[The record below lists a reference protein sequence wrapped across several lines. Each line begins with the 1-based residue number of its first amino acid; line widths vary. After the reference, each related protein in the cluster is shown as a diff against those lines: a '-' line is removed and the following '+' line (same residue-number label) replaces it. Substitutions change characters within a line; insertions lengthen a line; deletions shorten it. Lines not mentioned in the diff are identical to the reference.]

1 MSSER
6 GASKRHH
13 NPVDSICRKIK
24 SIQMMDQV
32 SNPALQIPKF
42 QSRNFDSPQCNIK
55 KNLEEILKKRTF
67 RSRNSASPPFFSPSS
82 DSVFSADLQL
92 LSPCSRRISDCSSAD
107 ATYSVIEREERSSNT
122 WLPVCS
128 MDSCSPPYFTSRE
141 ENAQNQR
148 YALASIESEDVHCEQ
163 KYVTSSPHLLLFASD
178 KKLESPA
185 IQPPVPKRLSLSERG
200 QKQSRGCKTDDM
212 YDVSLI
218 CEEDLL
224 TTIFHA
230 CDIQR
235 TGKVAV
241 SKIVDYLRHTTS
253 RGLEDSGLEEL
264 CNMLDPDQ
272 KDVSVDL
279 ETYHAIMKEWIEDC
293 KRKWDGSA
301 TEEPTASIEDKEFK
315 VHRNTFEVKKT
326 PLWMNVTS
334 GSLEAFGGDVS
345 KGDMETSD
353 LITCVADLQYNNLK
367 LQEEN
372 NKLKLT
378 LEAVDETN
386 NKLLADNENL
396 CQQIKSIQH
405 SVLKAKSLEEELE
418 EAKNNLNLL
427 EAKGQKMLC
436 QNKQLEKEN
445 QSLLIKIASLQ
456 EENIRNSM
464 DTDGLQK
471 KILDLSK
478 NAAELQQVHIYES
491 TVVNK
496 EASLIQK
503 EHDIKELKLTI
514 VECTSIIE
522 TLRAEKSKLLEDM
535 RHVQQELI
543 ANGLS
548 FPLMSKVNGSI
559 PEEMNSLDCEL
570 ELAQSSEIT
579 KTEWMS
585 LDETLDR
592 EVLFLLQG
600 PEYAGEKFK
609 AVMQNLVSDLSYQEE
624 VSAAE
629 ELVKTSLEWVED
641 PDVNVQQAWERKLA
655 VLKQELGEKKHLW
668 IQKLNLLE
676 KHKESLDKDFIRMAS
691 NLRRTKTEQ
700 LHLRKELSARQ
711 REMET
716 VKQLQEEAAG
726 RAEAFGLEL
735 QKATKQ
741 LEDANKQR
749 EDQAES
755 FRSACEEAAS
765 LKCKLKEAISEQ
777 QKLKDVNAALT
788 STCQLLQEKMEEQKR
803 NCNTDSVGKNP
814 PFTEEQR
821 RHNRKLKATV
831 IALRG
836 ELLTERLCERLYQLC
851 VDEESIY
858 SLLPTS
864 VEPVRGKG
872 SRAANRKTLWSERPT
887 LCTDFPRTLPSDI
900 SYWSLTPLLDAL
912 NLETSCPI
920 NFPVHSWNPPCRWRS
935 VTSLFESCGLWHA
948 SISDV
953 TSVGYKWKIYSAGG
967 YTDSDLPVSITM
979 MDSSLTEMDCAEPSV
994 PLGLIPSSDGLT
1006 SPQEVLTSSS
1016 ESTAPVTGGLVME
1029 EKPPKNSCAEEEVVP
1044 ASVTME
1050 RNNNQDAAGSVSEP
1064 DLIKKES
1071 TSMME
1076 EHKADPMKKDLE
1088 MENEATKEQIEVTP
1102 AMVPSRK
1109 GSSPTT
1115 GGLKGDKAKQNEP
1128 DSPSEKEVEAE
1139 FLRLSLGFKCDLFTL
1154 DKRVRLEERSRELA
1168 EENLKKEITNALK
1181 MLEALVPLCEE
1192 DNQAQEIIKK
1202 LQKSLQ
1208 FLSQYAARVA
1218 SRAEM
1223 LGAINQESRISK
1235 AVEVMIQH
1243 VENLKRMYAKEHAE
1257 LEELK
1262 QVLLQNE
1269 RSFSSLGDRDE
1280 STNKKLPNS
1289 FNFKPSPSLRRVSIA
1304 TLPRSSGNA
1313 GVGVP
1318 LAQLQEPVG
1327 DEWSDKFNRRSSSW
1341 GRLGARQNEKRPSLQ
1356 RFISTY
1362 SWTEYEDEHLETKNE
1377 QLELPAEMQ
1386 EQLSRKESTSEK
1398 GKCPSKWNLKSACN
1412 LVSSWAS
1419 HFKTSFSNANKTL
1432 WVSVSILVL
1441 LAAFT
1446 SFLTGLSLQRP
1457 ADAAP
1462 VGTGDSW
1469 TSLQQLLW
1477 PYTGLQHN
1485 GPPPV

>member
-1 MSSER
+1 MSSEH
-6 GASKRHH
+6 GANKRHH

-42 QSRNFDSPQCNIK
+42 QSQNFDSPQCNIK

-67 RSRNSASPPFFSPSS
+67 RSRDSTGPHLISPSS
-82 DSVFSADLQL
+82 GSVFSADFQL
-92 LSPCSRRISDCSSAD
+92 LSPCLGRISDSCSAN
-107 ATYSVIEREERSSNT
+107 ATYSIIKSEERSSNS
-122 WLPVCS
+122 WMPVCP
-128 MDSCSPPYFTSRE
+128 MENCSPSYFRSRE
-141 ENAQNQR
+141 ANTQNKLC
-148 YALASIESEDVHCEQ
+148 ALSNIESKDVPREQ
-163 KYVTSSPHLLLFASD
+163 KYLTSSPNLYFFTSD
-178 KKLESPA
+178 KSESA
-185 IQPPVPKRLSLSERG
+185 VIQSPVPRRLSSSDRG
-200 QKQSRGCKTDDM
+200 WKQSLGYKADNV

-224 TTIFHA
+224 TTIFCA
-230 CDIQR
+230 CDIEH

-272 KDVSVDL
+272 KDVSMDL

-293 KRKWDGSA
+293 KRKWEDGA
-301 TEEPTASIEDKEFK
+301 TEEATASMEHLEFK
-315 VHRNTFEVKKT
+315 VHKNTSEAKKT
-326 PLWMNVTS
+326 HVRMNVTS

-353 LITCVADLQYNNLK
+353 LITCVADLQYNNQR

-386 NKLLADNENL
+386 NKLLVDNEDL
-396 CQQIKSIQH
+396 RQQIKSIQH

-418 EAKNNLNLL
+418 EAKNNLNLS
-427 EAKGQKMLC
+427 EEKRQQILC

-445 QSLLIKIASLQ
+445 QSLIIKITSLQ

-471 KILDLSK
+471 KILELSK
-478 NAAELQQVHIYES
+478 NAAELQIQAHIYES

-503 EHDIKELKLTI
+503 EQDIKELKLTI
-514 VECTSIIE
+514 VECSSIIE
-522 TLRAEKSKLLEDM
+522 TLRAEKSKLLENM
-535 RHVQQELI
+535 QHMQQELI
-543 ANGLS
+543 SNGLS
-548 FPLMSKVNGSI
+548 FPLLCKFNSNI
-559 PEEMNSLDCEL
+559 PEGTNSLHCEL

-579 KTEWMS
+579 KSEWTS

-609 AVMQNLVSDLSYQEE
+609 TVMQNLQEE
-624 VSAAE
+624 ASEAE
-629 ELVKTSLEWVED
+629 ELVMTSLQWVKD
-641 PDVNVQQAWERKLA
+641 PDVNMQQAWERKLL
-655 VLKQELGEKKHLW
+655 VLKQELGEKIHLW
-668 IQKLNLLE
+668 IQKLHLLE
-676 KHKESLDKDFIRMAS
+676 KYKESLDKDFIRMAG

-711 REMET
+711 REIET
-716 VKQLQEEAAG
+716 VKQLQEETSG
-726 RAEAFGLEL
+726 QAEALGLEL

-741 LEDANKQR
+741 LEDASKQA
-749 EDQAES
+749 EDQVEG
-755 FRSACEEAAS
+755 FHSACEEAAS
-765 LKCKLKEAISEQ
+765 LKCKLEEAISEQ

-788 STCQLLQEKMEEQKR
+788 STCQLLQEKVEDQKTTA
-803 NCNTDSVGKNP
+803 NT
-814 PFTEEQR
+814 
-821 RHNRKLKATV
+821 
-831 IALRG
+831 LRW
-836 ELLTERLCERLYQLC
+836 ELLQRRLCELLC
-851 VDEESIY
+851 QCCAELESHY
-858 SLLPTS
+858 GLLSTS
-864 VEPVRGKG
+864 DEPVKGKLHC
-872 SRAANRKTLWSERPT
+872 SKRLWSEGPT
-887 LCTDFPRTLPSDI
+887 LCTELPRTLPSDI
-900 SYWSLTPLLDAL
+900 SHWRSTSLLDAL
-912 NLETSCPI
+912 TLETSCP
-920 NFPVHSWNPPCRWRS
+920 NNSSVHDWGQPCRRS
-935 VTSLFESCGLWHA
+935 SGSCTFESCDLGHA
-948 SISDV
+948 SASDV
-953 TSVGYKWKIYSAGG
+953 TSVGCKWKICSAGN
-967 YTDSDLPVSITM
+967 YTDADLPVSITM
-979 MDSSLTEMDCAEPSV
+979 MDSSLIEIDCAEPTLPAS
-994 PLGLIPSSDGLT
+994 LIPSSDRFT
-1006 SPQEVLTSSS
+1006 SPQEVLTPSL
-1016 ESTAPVTGGLVME
+1016 ESTAPVTGCLVME
-1029 EKPPKNSCAEEEVVP
+1029 EKSPKCSREKEEDVP
-1044 ASVTME
+1044 TSVAME
-1050 RNNNQDAAGSVSEP
+1050 KNNNKYPAGPVSGA
-1064 DLIKKES
+1064 DLTKKEFCPV
-1071 TSMME
+1071 ME
-1076 EHKADPMKKDLE
+1076 EHKTAFQNVLKQDLE
-1088 MENEATKEQIEVTP
+1088 ADQEKKNNKDQSEQAP
-1102 AMVPSRK
+1102 AVVPSRK
-1109 GSSPTT
+1109 GSSPTA
-1115 GGLKGDKAKQNEP
+1115 GGIKGEKTKQNEP
-1128 DSPSEKEVEAE
+1128 DSPNEKEVEAE

-1154 DKRVRLEERSRELA
+1154 DKRVRLEERSRDLA

-1202 LQKSLQ
+1202 LRKSLQ

-1223 LGAINQESRISK
+1223 LGAINQESRVSK

-1269 RSFSSLGDRDE
+1269 RSFTALGDRDE

-1289 FNFKPSPSLRRVSIA
+1289 FNFKPSSSLRRVSIA
-1304 TLPRSSGNA
+1304 TLPRSAGNA
-1313 GVGVP
+1313 GIGLP
-1318 LAQLQEPVG
+1318 LAQLHEPDG
-1327 DEWSDKFNRRSSSW
+1327 DERSDKFNRRSSSW
-1341 GRLGARQNEKRPSLQ
+1341 GRLGAKQNEKRPSLQ

-1362 SWTEYEDEHLETKNE
+1362 SWAEYEDEHSETKNE
-1377 QLELPAEMQ
+1377 QSESPAEVQ
-1386 EQLSRKESTSEK
+1386 EETSRKESISEK
-1398 GKCPSKWNLKSACN
+1398 GKFSSKWNLESACN

-1441 LAAFT
+1441 LAALT